1 MIQSKDVLLQKIKN
15 YMGDDISDDAISIV
29 EDISDTYDDLVSKTD
44 IESRI
49 RENDEM
55 WRKRYMDRFMTP
67 LPDNHDTTGAA
78 VVKDN
83 ETDVKTELEDVT
95 FDDLFEKREG

>member
-29 EDISDTYDDLVSKTD
+29 EDISDTYDDLASKTD
-44 IESRI
+44 
-49 RENDEM
+49 
-55 WRKRYMDRFMTP
+55 T
-67 LPDNHDTTGAA
+67 DNYDTTGAG